1 MALPKSNPKK
11 SEAMKMKRVSDAMK
25 PRKTAMAKRCSA
37 LRKKKTNELSKL
49 RRVLKGQI
57 EKGSFSAEKG
67 FLEIVEDRK
76 NWDLGIQDDCLESKL
91 KALNERIGAVMR
103 KMRIMESSVE
113 PEAADQQLTCNGFE
127 FDDYEPTVDTLDD
140 FLSWVLGGD
149 HHNDIAVMED
159 DLKLYDLDTM
169 LPEEPQQLEQQPLS
183 VQSMDTITSDDDM
196 RLLLS
201 DCEIALMQED
211 LSDFLA
217 PLETMLLQHPQQQQP
232 IKF

>member
-11 SEAMKMKRVSDAMK
+11 SEAMKMKRVADAMK
-25 PRKTAMAKRCSA
+25 PLKTAMAKRCSA

-57 EKGSFSAEKG
+57 EKG

-76 NWDLGIQDDCLESKL
+76 SWDLGIQDDCLESKL
-91 KALNERIGAVMR
+91 EALNERIGAVMR
-103 KMRIMESSVE
+103 KMRIVESSVE
-113 PEAADQQLTCNGFE
+113 PEAADQQLPCNDFE

-159 DLKLYDLDTM
+159 DLRLYDLDTM
-169 LPEEPQQLEQQPLS
+169 LSEEPQQLEQQPLS
-183 VQSMDTITSDDDM
+183 VQSMDTITSDDDL

-201 DCEIALMQED
+201 DCGIGLMQDDLQFCDDD
-211 LSDFLA
+211 LSHFLA
-217 PLETMLLQHPQQQQP
+217 PLETMLLQHPQEQQP